1 MEFMM
6 ESTPKIWDKQ
16 ASERPE
22 RWSCLTVHM
31 DIIFKERVYLLVI
44 LKEGTLSESDLRRE
58 MVLVL

>member
-1 MEFMM
+1 MM

-22 RWSCLTVHM
+22 RWLCLTVHM
-31 DIIFKERVYLLVI
+31 DMIFKERVYLLVI